1 MNKVTRVGWVC
12 VSSPGRWII
21 GTLRGVVS
29 FLPSSDL
36 SVWRTVFHDSGHLVW
51 LLTIESQSVL
61 SGMYPT
67 ALGSRWKTSCSFGFR
82 KQEMFDETH
91 QKMCKVFLNVNMIGD
106 WFIIVLNAIIKTQIG
121 SPLWILSHLNERE
134 QISLLK
140 IFSLPCVLSFGLR
153 SIWNHFW
160 FFFLDWGSEENMRY
174 YLICTQMPPVLI
186 NKNDYVITFYWHLLF
201 TCSRWASN
209 PCEALLHKIFLRV
222 PEEVL
227 HLLSSWSI
235 QTRAQAYADSFPVSW
250 HDMLWW
256 CPPPPPWAQPML

>member
-29 FLPSSDL
+29 FLPRSDL

-51 LLTIESQSVL
+51 LLTLESRSVL

-160 FFFLDWGSEENMRY
+160 FFFFGFGIRGEY
-174 YLICTQMPPVLI
+174 AVLFDMHP
-186 NKNDYVITFYWHLLF
+186 N
-201 TCSRWASN
+201 A
-209 PCEALLHKIFLRV
+209 P
-222 PEEVL
+222 
-227 HLLSSWSI
+227 SS
-235 QTRAQAYADSFPVSW
+235 
-250 HDMLWW
+250 H
-256 CPPPPPWAQPML
+256 